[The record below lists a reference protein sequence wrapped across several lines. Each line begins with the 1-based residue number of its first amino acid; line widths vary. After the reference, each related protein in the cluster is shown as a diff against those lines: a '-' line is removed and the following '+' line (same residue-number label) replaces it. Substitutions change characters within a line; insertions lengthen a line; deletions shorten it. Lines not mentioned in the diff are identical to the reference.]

1 MEAGTFAARLTGDE
15 RDALLDAGRSRRYPR
30 GARLFHEGERSDFL
44 VLVVAGRVKIVTSSE
59 DGAETLLS
67 VRGPG
72 DLVGEF
78 AAIDGAPRL
87 ATAIALEPLDAVAL
101 TADDFGGFLARFP
114 RAALELVR
122 ALVDRLRESDRR
134 RMEFG
139 AHDVTGRL
147 AWLLAELCG
156 EPTALD
162 GPGVVE
168 LSQQE
173 LAGLIGASRESVA
186 RSLAVLRRRGLV
198 ETGRRAV
205 VVLDGVALRQL

>member
-1 MEAGTFAARLTGDE
+1 MEVRTFASRLTGDE
-15 RDALLDAGRSRRYPR
+15 RDALLDAGHGRRYPR
-30 GARLFHEGERSDFL
+30 GARLFHEGESSDFL
-44 VLVVAGRVKIVTSSE
+44 VLVVSGRVKIVTSSE
-59 DGAETLLS
+59 DGTEALLS

-87 ATAIALEPLDAVAL
+87 ATAIALEPLEVVAL
-101 TADDFGGFLARFP
+101 TADEFGAFLARFP
-114 RAALELVR
+114 TAALELVR

-147 AWLLAELCG
+147 AWLLAELG
-156 EPTALD
+156 DRPAAAD
-162 GPGVVE
+162 APGVVE

-205 VVLDGVALRQL
+205 IVLDRAALRQI

>member
-1 MEAGTFAARLTGDE
+1 MEAYTFASRLTDGE
-15 RDALLDAGRSRRYPR
+15 RTALVDAGRARRYAR
-30 GARLFHEGERSDFL
+30 GSRLFHEGERSDFL
-44 VLVVAGRVKIVTSSE
+44 VLLLSGRVKIVTSSE
-59 DGAETLLS
+59 DGAESLLS

-87 ATAIALEPLDAVAL
+87 ATALALEPLEGVVL
-101 TADDFGGFLARFP
+101 TADEFRAFLARFP
-114 RAALELVR
+114 RTSLQLVR

-147 AWLLAELCG
+147 AWLLAELSG
-156 EPTALD
+156 QRPAVD
-162 GPGVVE
+162 GRGVVE

-186 RSLAVLRRRGLV
+186 RALAVLRRRGLV

-205 VVLDGVALRQL
+205 IVVDGTALRQI

>member
-1 MEAGTFAARLTGDE
+1 MEARTFAARLTGE
-15 RDALLDAGRSRRYPR
+15 EHDALLDAGRSRRYSR

-44 VLVVAGRVKIVTSSE
+44 VLVVSGRVKIVTSSE

-87 ATAIALEPLDAVAL
+87 ATAIALEPLDVVTL
-101 TADDFGGFLARFP
+101 TAEEFRGFLARFP
-114 RAALELVR
+114 RAAVELVR

-147 AWLLAELCG
+147 AWLLAELG
-156 EPTALD
+156 GQTAAD

-186 RSLAVLRRRGLV
+186 RSLGVLRRRGLV

-205 VVLDGVALRQL
+205 IVLDGAGLRQI

>member
-1 MEAGTFAARLTGDE
+1 MEAGTFASRLTGDE
-15 RDALLDAGRSRRYPR
+15 RDALLGAGHARRYPR

-44 VLVVAGRVKIVTSSE
+44 VLVVSGRVKIVTSSE
-59 DGAETLLS
+59 DGAEALLS

-87 ATAIALEPLDAVAL
+87 ATAIALEPLEVVAL
-101 TADDFGGFLARFP
+101 TADEFAAFLARFP
-114 RAALELVR
+114 RTALELVR

-147 AWLLAELCG
+147 AWLLAELSG
-156 EPTALD
+156 RRTGSD

-186 RSLAVLRRRGLV
+186 RSLSVLRRRGLV

-205 VVLDGVALRQL
+205 IVLDRAALRQI

>member
-1 MEAGTFAARLTGDE
+1 MEAGTFASRLTGDE
-15 RDALLDAGRSRRYPR
+15 HDSLLRAGHTRRYPR
-30 GARLFHEGERSDFL
+30 GARLFHEGEHSDFL
-44 VLVVAGRVKIVTSSE
+44 VLLLSGRVKIVTSSE
-59 DGAETLLS
+59 DGVESLLS

-87 ATAIALEPLDAVAL
+87 ATAIALEPLEGVVL
-101 TADDFGGFLARFP
+101 SADEFGAFLAVRP
-114 RAALELVR
+114 RASLELVR
-122 ALVDRLRESDRR
+122 ALVERLRESDRR

-147 AWLLAELCG
+147 AWLLAELSG
-156 EPTALD
+156 QRPAVD
-162 GPGVVE
+162 GRSIVA

-186 RSLAVLRRRGLV
+186 RALAALRRRGLV

-205 VVLDGVALRQL
+205 IVLDPAALRQL

>member
-1 MEAGTFAARLTGDE
+1 MEAGTFASRLTGDE
-15 RDALLDAGRSRRYPR
+15 RDALLGAGHARRHPR
-30 GARLFHEGERSDFL
+30 GARLFHEGESSDFL
-44 VLVVAGRVKIVTSSE
+44 VLVVSGRAKIVTSSE
-59 DGAETLLS
+59 DGAEALLS

-87 ATAIALEPLDAVAL
+87 ATAIALEPLEVVAL
-101 TADDFGGFLARFP
+101 TADEFAAFLARFP

-147 AWLLAELCG
+147 AWLLAELSSRR
-156 EPTALD
+156 TAAD

-205 VVLDGVALRQL
+205 IVLNRAALRQI